1 MKHDHQII
9 PTYDASE
16 DVSEWWAEVTGDNQN
31 VIMALYE
38 TTEGVDSH
46 PVARGA
52 NGYGYREYDVVT
64 HYFIGLTIEDS
75 DDIRF
80 IDLDGFM
87 ALGEQH
93 GFDASALIGTWQDA
107 MDWSANN

>member
-16 DVSEWWAEVTGDNQN
+16 AVSDWYAEVTGDDQN
-31 VIMALYE
+31 VIMALYK

-52 NGYGYREYDVVT
+52 NGYGYRDYDAVT
-64 HYFIGLTIEDS
+64 HYFIGLTVENR

-80 IDLDGFM
+80 IDLPGFI
-87 ALGEQH
+87 ALGETH
-93 GFDASALIGTWQDA
+93 GFDASKQIGEWQDD
-107 MDWSANN
+107 MDLRANE